1 MAGAAIMAN
10 KALNPKQEAFCNAYM
25 LTFNGS
31 QAAISAGYSPST
43 AAATAS
49 RMLTKS
55 NIIEAL
61 AERREIANQVAGVTQ
76 ERVIKELARIGFAD
90 IRGVIDDDGGMKQPS
105 EWSDAT
111 AATISNV
118 EIVAAGD
125 LATIHKIKTYDK
137 VSALDKLGRHL
148 GLYENDGGGQ
158 ANIQFNFGRMER
170 GVL

>member
-1 MAGAAIMAN
+1 MAEAVIMSS

-31 QAAISAGYSPST
+31 KAAVTAGYSPST

-90 IRGVIDDDGGMKQPS
+90 IRGVIDDDGGMRQPS

-111 AATISNV
+111 AATVSSV
-118 EIVAAGD
+118 EISSAGD
-125 LATIHKIKTYDK
+125 MVTLHKIRTYDK
-137 VSALDKLGRHL
+137 IQALDKLGKHL
-148 GLYENDGGGQ
+148 GLFGEDKDKS
-158 ANIQFNFGRMER
+158 APINIQFNRMAL